1 MNRFVHHAV
10 DRVFP
15 FDPSMPDAHARRAEL
30 VRETSVMVLYLSV
43 VLLATLGVLPSDYV
57 ELAADADHGGPAL
70 ALVVWGTTVGLALA
84 HWFAFRLAT
93 AALGD
98 GTPSRHD
105 VSLGV
110 AQVLGAAFVA
120 IVTTLAIAIAPPGA
134 EVRAAIFVP
143 AAFIGAAGFG
153 VARASGRSVA
163 RSVVVGVAVLIL
175 GLAVAVVKAWL
186 AH

>member
-1 MNRFVHHAV
+1 MNRLVHRAV

-43 VLLATLGVLPSDYV
+43 VLLATLGVLPGDYD
-57 ELAADADHGGPAL
+57 ERTAGADHGGPAIGVL
-70 ALVVWGTTVGLALA
+70 VWGTTVGLALA

-120 IVTTLAIAIAPPGA
+120 VVTTLAIVIAPPGA

-153 VARASGRSVA
+153 VARASGRSIGSSVA
-163 RSVVVGVAVLIL
+163 VGVLVLVL

-186 AH
+186 GH